1 MADWLLLVADKTM
14 FRIGVSEM
22 LSEEEAELME
32 ASLKAKVSE
41 IDDAINDKMANI
53 RNGYALSA
61 GILPSSLNQGTATDF
76 INNTNTLLTFYETS
90 DDNNN
95 TINYNINHKREER
108 YEHIEQNKHIKE
120 IVQKVIAGVC
130 ICAAATAGV
139 VSGIATG
146 GTTTA
151 AVFATIGTV
160 ATLVGGVN
168 AIVEGATDY
177 QNNAV
182 IISQCVNMGRVKADN
197 ASRIGG
203 IVGHMQQYGIV
214 KDCLNGGRYEG
225 NSTKA
230 GGIVGRGDSRF
241 EAHNC
246 LNVGDKW
253 KDPLINSYGDFTSL
267 SNLYYY
273 GQPVIYE
280 NNSYLTNLSIDELC
294 DPKKYKNWDINKTN
308 SIWHVTESKGNFP
321 VPFHSEMEEEIKE

>member
-1 MADWLLLVADKTM
+1 
-14 FRIGVSEM
+14 
-22 LSEEEAELME
+22 
-32 ASLKAKVSE
+32 
-41 IDDAINDKMANI
+41 
-53 RNGYALSA
+53 
-61 GILPSSLNQGTATDF
+61 
-76 INNTNTLLTFYETS
+76 
-90 DDNNN
+90 
-95 TINYNINHKREER
+95 
-108 YEHIEQNKHIKE
+108 
-120 IVQKVIAGVC
+120 
-130 ICAAATAGV
+130 
-139 VSGIATG
+139 
-146 GTTTA
+146 
-151 AVFATIGTV
+151 
-160 ATLVGGVN
+160 
-168 AIVEGATDY
+168 
-177 QNNAV
+177 
-182 IISQCVNMGRVKADN
+182 MGRVKADN

-294 DPKKYKNWDINKTN
+294 DPKKYKNWNINKTN

>member
-1 MADWLLLVADKTM
+1 
-14 FRIGVSEM
+14 
-22 LSEEEAELME
+22 
-32 ASLKAKVSE
+32 
-41 IDDAINDKMANI
+41 MANI

-108 YEHIEQNKHIKE
+108 YEHIEQSKHIKE
-120 IVQKVIAGVC
+120 IVQKVIAGFASVRRRRR
-130 ICAAATAGV
+130 V
-139 VSGIATG
+139 SFSGIATG

-160 ATLVGGVN
+160 ATLGGGGGGGGW
-168 AIVEGATDY
+168 VESTRLSKEPPT
-177 QNNAV
+177 
-182 IISQCVNMGRVKADN
+182 IKTTLSSSRSVNMGRVKADN

-280 NNSYLTNLSIDELC
+280 NNSYLTNLSIDEL
-294 DPKKYKNWDINKTN
+294 
-308 SIWHVTESKGNFP
+308 S
-321 VPFHSEMEEEIKE
+321 